1 MKRRLKVQAASQSQ
15 PPLLPVR
22 DDKCLCACFHM
33 AMAWAYL
40 NPLHHEKDT
49 LQQLLSITMTE
60 HYYLTVYSLRV
71 NEMY

>member
-1 MKRRLKVQAASQSQ
+1 
-15 PPLLPVR
+15 
-22 DDKCLCACFHM
+22 M